1 MSNLAGRIALQ
12 FYQRFLV
19 LQLGGL
25 IILKHI
31 TCNNYRLLHVN
42 SLISFLFTRFSYYTV
57 HSLED
62 SLVRDIILKTRE

>member
-19 LQLGGL
+19 LQLGAL
-25 IILKHI
+25 IFFKRVICNKQII
-31 TCNNYRLLHVN
+31 TCYEPDIVFIH
-42 SLISFLFTRFSYYTV
+42 SFLLYHTA

-62 SLVRDIILKTRE
+62 SLVRDMVLKNRE